1 MDYMWWLVGYVGL
14 AYLIDWV
21 VDWSWWRYVD
31 WVLKGKSNQVPLAS
45 STESQ
50 IPSITPMPTKAA
62 LAISDLPSIAADARR
77 MHGDY
82 DVAAKWIGDYLA
94 ADASNR
100 RMKVSLLDV
109 GYWQSASA

>member
-31 WVLKGKSNQVPLAS
+31 WVLKGKSNQMPLAS

-50 IPSITPMPTKAA
+50 IPSI
-62 LAISDLPSIAADARR
+62 AADARR
-77 MHGDY
+77 MRGDY